1 MYNINRG
8 ILFIILSA
16 FGFATMSLFIQLAGD
31 IPVIQKCL
39 FRNIVALMVAFFV
52 LVKNGEDFSID
63 KGDFKFLFL
72 RSLVGT
78 IGIFCNFYA
87 VQNMILADA
96 SMINRLT
103 PFFVIIFSC
112 FVIKERVAL
121 WQISCVIAAFIGAV
135 FIINPQ
141 IIASLLGGVY
151 ISSKLNSAAAMVG
164 VLGAMAAGLAYTT
177 LRLLAI
183 RGVKGPFIVFFFSAF
198 STLACL
204 PFVVTNYVPMTSY
217 QWFCLL
223 ATGVFASL
231 GQFAVTAAYANAPAR
246 EISIYDYTQI
256 IFAAIYGFVIF
267 GQTPVIY
274 SLIGY
279 LFIVIVAIYMFKRGK
294 QENH

>member
-1 MYNINRG
+1 MYSRNRG

-16 FGFATMSLFIQLAGD
+16 FGFATMSVFIQLAGD

-39 FRNIVALMVAFFV
+39 FRNIVALIVAFFV
-52 LVKNGEDFSID
+52 LVKNGGDFSIG

-72 RSLVGT
+72 RSFVGT

-112 FVIKERVAL
+112 FVLKERVAL
-121 WQISCVIAAFIGAV
+121 WQILCVIAAFIGAI

-141 IIASLLGGVY
+141 IIASLFGGVY
-151 ISSKLNSAAAMVG
+151 VSSSLNSVAAMVG

-183 RGVKGPFIVFFFSAF
+183 RGVKGHFIVFFFSAF
-198 STLACL
+198 STLVCL
-204 PFVVTNYVPMTSY
+204 PFVVTNYVPMTAY
-217 QWFCLL
+217 QWACLL
-223 ATGVFASL
+223 ATGIFASL

-246 EISIYDYTQI
+246 EISIYDYSQTM
-256 IFAAIYGFVIF
+256 FAAIYGLLVFSQI
-267 GQTPVIY
+267 PSIY

-279 LFIVIVAIYMFKRGK
+279 LFIMLVAIYMFKRGK
-294 QENH
+294 IEN